1 MMSHTENVQC
11 SVDIAVMDRVAF
23 VAHPF
28 SDPKTFST
36 FWAADC
42 AATGTGLGCE
52 VFRDLTVDHFPRN
65 RFIGKQVFEHRPARI
80 IHGFSHVRF
89 CQFGTTDIS
98 NDNQLTFFRE
108 SIGFFMQK
116 ILASIRNLGLQ
127 ITRLPGTALTLMFRN
142 PSLLIPIPARRFNLA
157 AIGTGRQ
164 RFQPQINTDL
174 FCSRRG
180 FRFRHFNH
188 EVNVPALTRI
198 LAETAAFDRAGKFAT
213 LPESEGVTGIMHSIV
228 NDLDT
233 GCFERNP
240 PRRSFPAPAQFALF
254 ELLATGCIL
263 FAHSLHGLGMQA
275 QFLAAAGRQL
285 AQVLIG
291 RPALIPAQRVFLRL
305 VAEVPNLITR
315 SRQAVERWHSGR
327 ILDPVA
333 VGAYHVVNDNT
344 HYNRNQHDQRNFTHE
359 NQPGTQRATSETGRT
374 GRTQFIESGA
384 KSSVRLC
391 HAQRSRTA
399 FGALCIP
406 ALNGGAFRA
415 RLGNLMYSNI
425 KLIMRVYSV
434 NLLILTGDCNG
445 FC

>member
-1 MMSHTENVQC
+1 MPQSENVQC

-164 RFQPQINTDL
+164 RFQPQVNTDL
-174 FCSRRG
+174 LGSSGWLFVRAIDG
-180 FRFRHFNH
+180 KIH
-188 EVNVPALTRI
+188 VPPFAGV
-198 LAETAAFDRAGKFAT
+198 LAEAARLDGSGHSSAV
-213 LPESEGVTGIMHSIV
+213 PESESLPGIANGIPG
-228 NDLDT
+228 NLDAY
-233 GCFERNP
+233 GFERNP
-240 PRRSFPAPAQFALF
+240 AGRTFPAPAQLALL
-254 ELLATGCIL
+254 ELLATVGVL
-263 FAHSLHGLGMQA
+263 LAHGLNGLRVQTE
-275 QFLAAAGRQL
+275 FLPGSRSQL
-285 AQVLIG
+285 VQVESG
-291 RPALIPAQRVFLRL
+291 RPALPPTQGVLLGF
-305 VAEVPNLITR
+305 VAEVPYEIDRTR
-315 SRQAVERWHSGR
+315 HLVQLGATGR
-327 ILDPVA
+327 ILDSVA
-333 VGAYHVVNDNT
+333 KGLYHIANT
-344 HYNRNQHDQRNFTHE
+344 TLV
-359 NQPGTQRATSETGRT
+359 TW
-374 GRTQFIESGA
+374 I
-384 KSSVRLC
+384 
-391 HAQRSRTA
+391 
-399 FGALCIP
+399 
-406 ALNGGAFRA
+406 
-415 RLGNLMYSNI
+415 
-425 KLIMRVYSV
+425 
-434 NLLILTGDCNG
+434 
-445 FC
+445 